1 MKKVSIIAA
10 GCTLLG
16 LIIMIITIVSVGG
29 NWSTFNSTN
38 VDYREN
44 TYICEGDIDDID
56 IDITSDDIEV
66 YRADV
71 DKVTITYWDMLD
83 YYEYRVEESKNKMT
97 VSQKKLHDR
106 INFFMIDLDTQDRTV
121 ILKVPNDYE
130 GKLDI
135 NSTSGNIYVGD
146 MSLTTLSLENS
157 SGNIVVENTT
167 SKGAV
172 KFNNTSG
179 HIDVKSLTA
188 DSLAAANTS
197 GGISLSSLTIENDI
211 DLSSTSGDIRLADIE
226 TSKDIHESTS
236 SGIGSFE
243 KIKANSLVSSTT
255 SGGIYMSDVT
265 TADAIKASC
274 SSGGIRFDNI
284 SSGNKMSFSS
294 TSGSVRGSIDDKE
307 SDFSI
312 IAKATSGS
320 NNLKNSRDG
329 IKTLDV
335 NTTSG
340 NINITF
346 NK

>member
-1 MKKVSIIAA
+1 MKKVSIIAG

-16 LIIMIITIVSVGG
+16 LIVMIITVLSVGG
-29 NWSTFNSTN
+29 NWSTFNSAN

-44 TYICEGDIDDID
+44 TYICEGDIEDID
-56 IDITSDDIEV
+56 IDISSDDIEV
-66 YRADV
+66 CRADV
-71 DKVTITYWDMLD
+71 DKVTITYWDMID
-83 YYEYRVEESKNKMT
+83 YYEYRVEESGNKMT
-97 VSQKKLHDR
+97 VSQKKLHDM
-106 INFFMIDLDTQDRTV
+106 NNLFTIDLDSQDKNM

-146 MSLTTLSLENS
+146 MTLTSLNLENS
-157 SGNIVVENTT
+157 SGNIVIEKTT
-167 SKGAV
+167 SKDAV
-172 KFNNTSG
+172 KLNNTSG

-188 DSLAAANTS
+188 DSLTAGNTS
-197 GGISLSSLTIENDI
+197 GGISLNSLTIENDI
-211 DLSSTSGDIRLADIE
+211 AVTSTSGNIILADIE
-226 TSKDIHESTS
+226 TSKDIHENTA
-236 SGIGSFE
+236 SGTGSFE
-243 KIKANSLVSSTT
+243 RIKANSLLSSTT

-265 TADAIKASC
+265 TADTISASC

-284 SSGNKMSFSS
+284 TSGSKIKFSS
-294 TSGSVRGSIDDKE
+294 TSGSVKGSIDDKE
-307 SDFSI
+307 SDYSI

-320 NNLKNSRDG
+320 NNLNNSRDG